1 MPPPARPCR
10 LTSIQIHLNPQGFP
24 KDSLTEEAGSRSR
37 QARAPSDTGRL
48 HLLSEDHLLL
58 SGHVP
63 LAGRT
68 LSKHRELPGRGE
80 LVGHIAGHTVGEPGL
95 KEHSFNNHAWVHR
108 FCALHMARWRRGREW
123 GVWRA
128 ACNAGGLLSTDAGRS
143 LISSPP

>member
-95 KEHSFNNHAWVHR
+95 KEHTASTIMHGFTASVLSIWQDGGGAGSGGCGGQHVTQGA
-108 FCALHMARWRRGREW
+108 CLARMQV
-123 GVWRA
+123 GV
-128 ACNAGGLLSTDAGRS
+128 
-143 LISSPP
+143 

>member
-24 KDSLTEEAGSRSR
+24 KDSLTEKAGPRSR
-37 QARAPSDTGRL
+37 QARASSDTGRL

-95 KEHSFNNHAWVHR
+95 KEHSFNNQAWVHR
-108 FCALHMARWRRGREW
+108 FCALHRRDGGGAGSGGCGGQHVTQGPCLAGMQL
-123 GVWRA
+123 GV
-128 ACNAGGLLSTDAGRS
+128 
-143 LISSPP
+143 